1 MEITLTKGNFEDEV
15 LKSEI
20 PVLVDFWASWCGPC
34 KMLAPTVAQI
44 AEEYSGKIK
53 VGKVNVDEE
62 ESLSR
67 EYGIVSIP
75 TVILFKNGKSQTVP
89 DGNLG
94 NLRGNRLSQGTTEA
108 ILYSSILSYLKHAK
122 CSTIYVDECLSHMH
136 SELEKYLIWL
146 SILLKE
152 KDSQLFFTTHN
163 VEICDLQLPTN
174 AFLFLKRNK
183 EGLNEAF
190 WANTKLI
197 KNDRSF
203 RNYYENDY
211 FGVLPDYSSLI
222 ALLHKE
228 GE

>member
-75 TVILFKNGKSQTVP
+75 TVILFKNGKPGKTSIGLVP
-89 DGNLG
+89 KETLVSMLG
-94 NLRGNRLSQGTTEA
+94 
-108 ILYSSILSYLKHAK
+108 
-122 CSTIYVDECLSHMH
+122 
-136 SELEKYLIWL
+136 
-146 SILLKE
+146 
-152 KDSQLFFTTHN
+152 
-163 VEICDLQLPTN
+163 
-174 AFLFLKRNK
+174 
-183 EGLNEAF
+183 
-190 WANTKLI
+190 
-197 KNDRSF
+197 
-203 RNYYENDY
+203 
-211 FGVLPDYSSLI
+211 
-222 ALLHKE
+222 
-228 GE
+228 